1 GPDFLPFTRGFNLYG
16 VDFSAEMLK
25 FARKYSQ
32 KFNFAVNLS
41 LADVRHLPYSDAT
54 FDWAISVATYHH
66 VKGTD
71 ERQAALNELGR
82 VLKPG
87 GEAFITVWNRWQP
100 RFWFSGREVVVPW
113 RKRNK
118 TLYRYYYLFSYLELE
133 KQAKKAGFK
142 VLKSFPENSYH
153 FPTLWPPAN
162 YGRELQNRLGRY
174 IVACDEEETVEEPKV
189 EASLEKGIS
198 GLASKVRRLFNHN
211 RFLSNEPP
219 SSGRQYIKGFAGLWI
234 MADEAHITNIAVRG
248 IHRRQGIGELLLI
261 LVIALVME
269 LNARI
274 ITLEVRA

>member
-1 GPDFLPFTRGFNLYG
+1 M
-16 VDFSAEMLK
+16 ACH
-25 FARKYSQ
+25 
-32 KFNFAVNLS
+32 
-41 LADVRHLPYSDAT
+41 VRLMH
-54 FDWAISVATYHH
+54 
-66 VKGTD
+66 KGDIAQVTEID
-71 ERQAALNELGR
+71 R
-82 VLKPG
+82 
-87 GEAFITVWNRWQP
+87 EA
-100 RFWFSGREVVVPW
+100 
-113 RKRNK
+113 
-118 TLYRYYYLFSYLELE
+118 
-133 KQAKKAGFK
+133 
-142 VLKSFPENSYH
+142 

-174 IVACDEEETVEEPKV
+174 IVACDEEETVEEPEV

-274 ITLEVRA
+274 ITLEVRASNTAAQNLYHKYGFAQVGLRRGYYTDNGEDAVIMSTENITSAPFQAQLQRLKQAHCKRWGIPIYQIAR